1 MTAETRKDLKFYT
14 SLFLGFGLALLGC
27 LVPPIGVIETSMLWV
42 VFSFLVLSAC
52 VEGIDVKGIIR
63 EIRLL
68 KEFNIANNNDKN
80 NKTE

>member
-1 MTAETRKDLKFYT
+1 MTADTRKDLKFYT

-27 LVPPIGVIETSMLWV
+27 LVPPIGTIETSMLWV

-68 KEFNIANNNDKN
+68 KEFDTNNDKN
-80 NKTE
+80 NKIE